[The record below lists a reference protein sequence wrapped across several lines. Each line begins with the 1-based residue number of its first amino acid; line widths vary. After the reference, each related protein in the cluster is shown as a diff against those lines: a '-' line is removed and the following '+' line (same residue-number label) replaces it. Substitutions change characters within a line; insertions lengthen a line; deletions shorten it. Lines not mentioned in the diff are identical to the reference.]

1 MSHKLLKVL
10 RDKNMDCI
18 VAPFEADA
26 QLAYLNK
33 NQLIDVVLSED
44 SDLLV
49 FGCSE
54 FFSRLPQVLGVKSLH
69 VPGPEYLLRF
79 DEADQMF
86 LHQVVFDPRNLRAV
100 PLNPILDE
108 SEAPPELQLLVNEN
122 DLLDICL
129 GNTDTDTIAAVT
141 LKPFCPW
148 GRDSIWG
155 SRTLLHL
162 ECDDESDDT
171 VEDPDYV
178 QPDLHKDSCSSI
190 RTRSQHEQIA
200 SRDAIVTEVDQ
211 NPISWVVPSFPVM
224 T

>member
-10 RDKNMDCI
+10 RDKNIDCI

-108 SEAPPELQLLVNEN
+108 SEAPPELVQTVYGDPENCFIWNVMMNQMTQLRIMVMSSQ
-122 DLLDICL
+122 
-129 GNTDTDTIAAVT
+129 TYTKTPAV
-141 LKPFCPW
+141 
-148 GRDSIWG
+148 
-155 SRTLLHL
+155 
-162 ECDDESDDT
+162 
-171 VEDPDYV
+171 
-178 QPDLHKDSCSSI
+178 
-190 RTRSQHEQIA
+190 A
-200 SRDAIVTEVDQ
+200 
-211 NPISWVVPSFPVM
+211 
-224 T
+224 